1 MRIKC
6 AAIKYHDKVYEGTSH
21 CEIGLKMIED
31 KVCRRPYPSGKA
43 QGFVTECGLFV
54 NRATALAIAIEA
66 GQVVAGKTIH
76 RHDLFSEDLRNK

>member
-6 AAIKYHDKVYEGTSH
+6 AAIKYHGKIYEGASH

-31 KVCRRPYPSGKA
+31 KVCRRPYPTGQA

-54 NRATALAIAIEA
+54 NRAAALMIAIEA
-66 GQVVAGKTIH
+66 GQVVSGKTMH
-76 RHDLFSEDLRNK
+76 WRELFSEDLKKG